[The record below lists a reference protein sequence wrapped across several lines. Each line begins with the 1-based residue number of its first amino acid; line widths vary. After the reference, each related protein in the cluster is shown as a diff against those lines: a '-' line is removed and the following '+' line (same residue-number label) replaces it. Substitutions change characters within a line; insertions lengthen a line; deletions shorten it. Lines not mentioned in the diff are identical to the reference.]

1 VRIRPGWILVLAAS
15 ACSGGVSGSAL
26 RFETTRLDLGTM
38 FQYDEKIFSLP
49 FAIEGDAPVRIFV
62 LDTSCGCTDVR
73 LVVNGEVLLH
83 AEKQSHATPP
93 GQDTGTEEDE
103 EGLTASA
110 GDREIVLKP
119 GTRGEVLG
127 TYRPDR
133 RLNHQVVGVTI
144 TGDMLNSPARAE
156 IRAFLK
162 PVFVVEK
169 DAASF
174 GTVLRDTVDDGRAV
188 REFPVQAARAFS
200 VKLWKNVPEGVAVEL
215 VEGSAV
221 PVGDGPEMVQ
231 TVRVRLLPGLPIAQ
245 LRQFAITG
253 DTSLGAPLGFVVSW
267 RVVGPVTYAPDHL
280 VQFLNKSN
288 AREHDCVV
296 KVRPSLEGVTLPEP
310 KAELLG
316 GVAEV
321 LRSEI
326 SSLAASPEGRQGWL
340 IKVILPQGTAAGAYQ
355 GTLRISYPD
364 GSGITPW
371 EMVVNARVQEPR

>member
-1 VRIRPGWILVLAAS
+1 MRPGWILVLAAS
-15 ACSGGVSGSAL
+15 ACGGADGGSAL
-26 RFETTRLDLGTM
+26 RFETSRLDLGTM
-38 FQYDEKIFSLP
+38 FQYDEKVFSLP
-49 FAIEGDAPVRIFV
+49 FTIEGDAPVRIEV

-73 LVVNGEVLLH
+73 LVVNGEVLLQ
-83 AEKQSHATPP
+83 AEKRSHAAPP
-93 GQDTGTEEDE
+93 SQDPGTEEED

-110 GDREIVLKP
+110 GEREIVLKP

-127 TYRPDR
+127 TYRPER

-144 TGDMLNSPARAE
+144 IGDMLNSPARAE
-156 IRAFLK
+156 IHAFLK
-162 PVFVVEK
+162 PVFVLEK

-174 GTVLRDTVDDGRAV
+174 GTVLQEAVDGGRVV
-188 REFPVQAARAFS
+188 REFSVQAARAFS

-221 PVGDGPEMVQ
+221 PVGDGPEVVQ

-245 LRQFAITG
+245 LRQFAISG
-253 DTSLGAPLGFVVSW
+253 DTSLGAPLGFVVAW

-280 VQFLNKSN
+280 IQFLNKSN
-288 AREHDCVV
+288 AREHEFVV
-296 KVRPSLEGVTLPEP
+296 KVRPSLDGITLPAP

-321 LRSEI
+321 LRTEV
-326 SSLAASPEGRQGWL
+326 SSLAASPDGRQGWL
-340 IKVILPQGTAAGAYQ
+340 IRVTLPQGTTAATYQ